1 VTQFDLPRAGE
12 RLDDDPY
19 AMWDA
24 AYVLGS
30 LSSNERREY
39 ESHLSGCKQCR
50 AAVSELSGM
59 PALLALLTREEVQA
73 LEVDQPEPPP
83 LRPQVLDSLLDKVSW
98 RRRRSRWVT
107 ASVLAAAAALAI
119 GLVITLWPT
128 AAQQGGEPPQA
139 ASPPLTMTQ
148 VQPSPINATITLT
161 QHEWG
166 TRIEMACTYG
176 SWSNRDAPPQQL
188 AMVVI
193 GRDGQPH
200 ELATWMGVTGKT
212 ALPAASV
219 AMPMDRIN
227 AVQIVATDTREVLL
241 QTNL

>member
-1 VTQFDLPRAGE
+1 M
-12 RLDDDPY
+12 DDDPY

-39 ESHLSGCKQCR
+39 ESHLSGCKPCR
-50 AAVSELSGM
+50 TAVAELSGM

-73 LEVDQPEPPP
+73 LEADQPEPPP
-83 LRPQVLDSLLDKVSW
+83 LRPQVLESLLAKVSW

-107 ASVLAAAAALAI
+107 ASVLTAAAALAI

-128 AAQQGGEPPQA
+128 AARQDGDTPQA
-139 ASPPLTMTQ
+139 ASPVLTMTQ
-148 VQPSPINATITLT
+148 VEPSPVNATVILT

-176 SWSNRDAPPQQL
+176 SWSNRDAPPQEL

-193 GRDGQPH
+193 GRDGQQH

-212 ALPAASV
+212 ALPGASV
-219 AMPMDRIN
+219 AMPMDRLG
-227 AVQIVATDTREVLL
+227 AVQIVTTDTRKVLL